1 MIPFPDKKYQI
12 IYADPPW
19 NISYFKETKQ
29 GFNNYN
35 LPYPTMTDEDIID
48 LPVKDLTDIN
58 TILFLWC
65 IDSRI
70 PILNKLMESWGFV
83 FKTVGFVWNKSRKD
97 YMGINA
103 TIGKY
108 TRKSCEFVYIGSKGK
123 CLAKN
128 HTQNQYIF
136 QPKGEHSKK
145 PDCVRELIIGMCG
158 KLPRIELF
166 ARQKVEGWDCWGN
179 EV

>member
-1 MIPFPDKKYQI
+1 MKDIEI
-12 IYADPPW
+12 
-19 NISYFKETKQ
+19 KE
-29 GFNNYN
+29 
-35 LPYPTMTDEDIID
+35 
-48 LPVKDLTDIN
+48 LPVADISDN
-58 TILFLWC
+58 NAILFLWC

-70 PILNKLMESWGFV
+70 PILKDLMNSWGFD
-83 FKTVGFVWNKSRKD
+83 FKTVGFVWNKARKD
-97 YMGINA
+97 FMGINA

-108 TRKSCEFVYIGSKGK
+108 TRKSCEFVYIGTKGK

-136 QPKGEHSKK
+136 QPKREHSKK
-145 PDCVRELIIGMCG
+145 PECVRDLIVKMCG
-158 KLPRIELF
+158 DLPRIELF